1 MKNKLF
7 KEFPVSKVFDILS
20 SNGIFHAVNIDIYNN
35 KIKNS
40 HPYIVRTSQNNGIRG
55 YIVEDKKFLNPKNT
69 ISFAQ
74 DTAQI
79 FYQSEDYFTGN
90 KIKVFK
96 LRNYEMNENIA
107 LFLIGCLNKAFRL
120 FKWGSSYDSKVL
132 AEVKMHL
139 PVKKEYK
146 PDFDILSSLLE
157 TGVGG
162 GISMK
167 KIDTSTWKEF
177 PLSTLFNASNGDI
190 DLQQKDIN
198 DKGEFVVSSGEQ
210 NNGIIGKTDI
220 KAKVFSSNTITI
232 DMFGNAFYRDFNYKM
247 VTHARVFSLTPK
259 FEMNEKI
266 GLFFV
271 SCLSSLKQLYSYS
284 NMCNWNKIQDMKILL
299 PAKEIEVPDFE
310 YMENYI
316 RELESERISELES
329 YLLVTG
335 LNDYILDEKD
345 KEILKKDVKI
355 GLFHINDLFKV
366 RTVKTKLAKS
376 DLSENGIY
384 DVYSSDTSN
393 NGIVGKSKNFE
404 FEVTNTIPKFVIFG
418 DHTRSFNIADKNFSV
433 MDNVKVLEPIC
444 FSDEVLLYI
453 ITLWKKQIRNLGYAR
468 HWTIAKDCIL
478 PLPIKTENYSVNDI
492 DFDYM
497 EAYIKAQEKLCIKD
511 VVSLKD
517 KILEETKKILNS

>member
-1 MKNKLF
+1 
-7 KEFPVSKVFDILS
+7 
-20 SNGIFHAVNIDIYNN
+20 
-35 KIKNS
+35 
-40 HPYIVRTSQNNGIRG
+40 
-55 YIVEDKKFLNPKNT
+55 
-69 ISFAQ
+69 
-74 DTAQI
+74 
-79 FYQSEDYFTGN
+79 
-90 KIKVFK
+90 
-96 LRNYEMNENIA
+96 
-107 LFLIGCLNKAFRL
+107 
-120 FKWGSSYDSKVL
+120 
-132 AEVKMHL
+132 
-139 PVKKEYK
+139 
-146 PDFDILSSLLE
+146 
-157 TGVGG
+157 
-162 GISMK
+162 MK

-517 KILEETKKILNS
+517 KILEETKKIVNS